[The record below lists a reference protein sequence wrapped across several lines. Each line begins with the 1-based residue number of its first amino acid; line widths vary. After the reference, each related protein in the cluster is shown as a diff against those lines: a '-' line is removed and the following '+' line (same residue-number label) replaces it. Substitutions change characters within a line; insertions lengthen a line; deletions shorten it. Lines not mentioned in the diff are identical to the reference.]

1 MSLYENINRRRK
13 LGVSR
18 SKKDSTIS
26 KGSYSDMKKGFPEKA
41 NEGKLMT
48 KKRPQTSKEI
58 EAHNN
63 LLAKQK
69 PSKNDAETILDK
81 YPGKTYKNM
90 FDARKASD
98 NEDAQN
104 YKEQKAV
111 DLDRDPLTY
120 NHGGEVR
127 GGGAAIRGLGFKG
140 VF

>member
-41 NEGKLMT
+41 KKGKLIEEDLVDVSYFGDKAMNKYNKYKDSKETQLHSKT
-48 KKRPQTSKEI
+48 KKEGQ
-58 EAHNN
+58 
-63 LLAKQK
+63 
-69 PSKNDAETILDK
+69 
-81 YPGKTYKNM
+81 
-90 FDARKASD
+90 
-98 NEDAQN
+98 
-104 YKEQKAV
+104 QKAK
-111 DLDRDPLTY
+111 DRALNEMLQEEKVKP
-120 NHGGEVR
+120 NFSHGGEVR

>member
-41 NEGKLMT
+41 KKGKLIEEDLVDVSYFGDKAMNKYNKYKDSKETQLHSKT
-48 KKRPQTSKEI
+48 KKEGQ
-58 EAHNN
+58 
-63 LLAKQK
+63 
-69 PSKNDAETILDK
+69 
-81 YPGKTYKNM
+81 
-90 FDARKASD
+90 
-98 NEDAQN
+98 
-104 YKEQKAV
+104 QKAK
-111 DLDRDPLTY
+111 DRALNEMLQEEKVKP
-120 NHGGEVR
+120 NFNEGGEVR